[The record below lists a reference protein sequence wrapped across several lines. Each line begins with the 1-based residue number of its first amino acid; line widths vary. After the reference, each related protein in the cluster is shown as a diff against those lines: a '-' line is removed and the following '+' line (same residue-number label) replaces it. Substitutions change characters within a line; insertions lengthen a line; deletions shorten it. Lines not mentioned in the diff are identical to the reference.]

1 MPSTFTTNTGIEKPA
16 SGEQAGSWGIT
27 VNTNSD
33 ILDRALNG
41 VVSLSLVGTSSN
53 LTTSNGATSD
63 GQNKVLLCSG
73 TLAAAHTITILPAD
87 AQKVYYVK
95 NDATQIVTF
104 TQGSG
109 ATTANIAVGSFAII
123 YADGNNNV
131 VNLSLS
137 SELGQLKQN
146 GVAVTSSAADLNV
159 LDGADATTLELADL
173 QLLDGAVKNTV
184 VAEKAVVYGSSGE
197 IITNKMQVGGNWSI
211 EQSGS
216 DLKFFYNGSPR
227 FKITS
232 GGATVAINDVT
243 AFGSV

>member
-16 SGEQAGSWGIT
+16 QGEQAGSWGIT
-27 VNTNSD
+27 VNTNMD
-33 ILDRALNG
+33 IVDRAMNG
-41 VVSLSLVGTSSN
+41 VVALALVGTSSN

-95 NDATQIVTF
+95 NDATKTVTF
-104 TQGSG
+104 SQGSG

-131 VNLSLS
+131 VNLSLN

-146 GVAVTSSAADLNV
+146 GDPVTSSADELNV
-159 LDGADATTLELADL
+159 LDGITTTLEAADL
-173 QLLDGAVKNTV
+173 NLLDGAQANTV
-184 VAEKAVVYGSSGE
+184 VASKAVVYGGSGE
-197 IITNKMQVGGNWSI
+197 VKANTIALGNWTI
-211 EQSGS
+211 TESGS
-216 DLKFFYNGSPR
+216 ELKFAYGGTNR

-232 GGATVAINDVT
+232 GGATVAEGDVT
-243 AFGSV
+243 AFGSA

>member
-16 SGEQAGSWGIT
+16 QGEQSGSWGIT

-33 ILDRALNG
+33 ILDRAVNG
-41 VVSLSLVGTSSN
+41 VVGLSLAGTSSN

-73 TLAAAHTITILPAD
+73 TLAATHTITILPAD

-95 NDATQIVTF
+95 NDATKTVTF

-109 ATTANIAVGSFAII
+109 ATTANVATGSFAII
-123 YADGNNNV
+123 YADGSNNV

-146 GVAVTSSAADLNV
+146 GVLVTSTAAELNV
-159 LDGADATTLELADL
+159 LDGVTSTLEAADL
-173 QLLDGAVKNTV
+173 NQLDGAQPNTV
-184 VAEKAVVYGSSGE
+184 VTSKAVIYGTSGE
-197 IITNKMQVGGNWSI
+197 IKANTVALGSWTIQ
-211 EQSGS
+211 ESGS

-232 GGATVAINDVT
+232 SGATVAINDVT

>member
-16 SGEQAGSWGIT
+16 QGEQSGSWGIT

-33 ILDRALNG
+33 ILDRAVNG
-41 VVSLSLVGTSSN
+41 VVGLSLVGTSSN

-73 TLAAAHTITILPAD
+73 TLAATHTITILPAD

-95 NDATQIVTF
+95 NDATKTVTF

-109 ATTANIAVGSFAII
+109 ATTANVATGSFAII

-146 GVAVTSSAADLNV
+146 GVLISSSAADLNM
-159 LDGADATTLELADL
+159 LDGADATTLQLADL
-173 QLLDGAVKNTV
+173 VLLDGAVKNTV
-184 VAEKAVVYGSSGE
+184 VAQKAVVYGNSGE
-197 IITNKMQVGGNWSI
+197 VKANTVALGSWTIQ
-211 EQSGS
+211 ESGS

-232 GGATVAINDVT
+232 SGATVAINDVT

>member
-16 SGEQAGSWGIT
+16 QGEQSGSWGIT

-33 ILDRALNG
+33 ILDRAVNG
-41 VVSLSLVGTSSN
+41 VVGLSLVGTSSN

-95 NDATQIVTF
+95 NDATKTVTF

-109 ATTANIAVGSFAII
+109 ATTANVATGSFAII

-146 GVAVTSSAADLNV
+146 GVLISSSAADLNM
-159 LDGADATTLELADL
+159 LDGADATTLQLADL
-173 QLLDGAVKNTV
+173 VLLDGAVKNTV
-184 VAEKAVVYGSSGE
+184 VAQKAVVYGNSGE
-197 IITNKMQVGGNWSI
+197 VKANTVALGSWTIQ
-211 EQSGS
+211 ESGS

-232 GGATVAINDVT
+232 SGATVAINDVT

>member
-16 SGEQAGSWGIT
+16 QGEQSGSWGIT

-33 ILDRALNG
+33 ILDRAVNG
-41 VVSLSLVGTSSN
+41 VVGLSLVGTSSN

-95 NDATQIVTF
+95 NDATKTVTF
-104 TQGSG
+104 SQGSG
-109 ATTANIAVGSFAII
+109 ATTANVATGSFAII
-123 YADGNNNV
+123 YADGSNNV

-146 GVAVTSSAADLNV
+146 GVLISSSAADLNM
-159 LDGADATTLELADL
+159 LDGADATTLQLADL
-173 QLLDGAVKNTV
+173 VLLDGAVKNTV
-184 VAEKAVVYGSSGE
+184 VAEKAVVYGNSGE
-197 IITNKMQVGGNWSI
+197 VKANTIALGNWTI
-211 EQSGS
+211 TESGS
-216 DLKFFYNGSPR
+216 ELKFAYGGTNR
-227 FKITS
+227 FKVTS
-232 GGATVAINDVT
+232 GGATVAEGDVT
-243 AFGSV
+243 AFGSA

>member
-16 SGEQAGSWGIT
+16 QGEQSGSWGIT

-33 ILDRALNG
+33 ILDRAVNG
-41 VVSLSLVGTSSN
+41 VVGLSLVGTSSN

-73 TLAAAHTITILPAD
+73 TLAATHTITILPSD

-95 NDATQIVTF
+95 NDATKTVTF

-109 ATTANIAVGSFAII
+109 ATTANVATGSFAII
-123 YADGNNNV
+123 YADGSNNV

-146 GVAVTSSAADLNV
+146 GVLISSSAADLNM
-159 LDGADATTLELADL
+159 LDGADATTLQLADL
-173 QLLDGAVKNTV
+173 VLLDGAVKNTV
-184 VAEKAVVYGSSGE
+184 VAQKAVVYGNSGE
-197 IITNKMQVGGNWSI
+197 VKANTVALGSWTIQ
-211 EQSGS
+211 ESGS

-232 GGATVAINDVT
+232 SGATVAINDVT

>member
-16 SGEQAGSWGIT
+16 QGEQSGSWGIT

-33 ILDRALNG
+33 ILDRAVNG
-41 VVSLSLVGTSSN
+41 VVGLSLVGTSSN

-73 TLAAAHTITILPAD
+73 TLAATHTISILPAD

-95 NDATQIVTF
+95 NDATKTVTF

-109 ATTANIAVGSFAII
+109 ATTANVATGSFAII
-123 YADGNNNV
+123 YADGSNNV

-146 GVAVTSSAADLNV
+146 GVPITSSAADLNM
-159 LDGADATTLELADL
+159 LDGADATTLQLADL
-173 QLLDGAVKNTV
+173 VLLDGAAVNTV
-184 VAEKAVVYGSSGE
+184 VSSKAVIYGASGE
-197 IITNKMQVGGNWSI
+197 IKANTVALGSWTIQET
-211 EQSGS
+211 GS

-232 GGATVAINDVT
+232 SGATVAINDVT

>member
-33 ILDRALNG
+33 IIDRAING
-41 VVSLSLVGTSSN
+41 VVSLNLVGTSSN

-95 NDATQIVTF
+95 NDATKIVTF
-104 TQGSG
+104 SQGSG

-146 GVAVTSSAADLNV
+146 GEPVTSSADELNV
-159 LDGADATTLELADL
+159 LDGVTTTLEAADL
-173 QLLDGAVKNTV
+173 NLLDGAQPNTV
-184 VAEKAVVYGSSGE
+184 VASKAIVYGSGGE
-197 IITNKMQVGGNWSI
+197 VKANTIVLGNWTI
-211 EQSGS
+211 TESGS
-216 DLKFFYNGSPR
+216 ELKFAYSGTNR

-232 GGATVAINDVT
+232 TGATVAEGDVT
-243 AFGSV
+243 AFGSA

>member
-16 SGEQAGSWGIT
+16 QGEQAGSWGIT
-27 VNTNSD
+27 VNTNMD
-33 ILDRALNG
+33 IVDRAMNG
-41 VVSLSLVGTSSN
+41 VVALALVGTSSN

-95 NDATQIVTF
+95 NDATKTVTF
-104 TQGSG
+104 SQGSG
-109 ATTANIAVGSFAII
+109 ATTANVAVGSFAII

-131 VNLSLS
+131 VNLSLN

-146 GVAVTSSAADLNV
+146 GDPVTSSADELNV
-159 LDGADATTLELADL
+159 LDGITTTLEAADL
-173 QLLDGAVKNTV
+173 NLLDGAQANTV
-184 VAEKAVVYGSSGE
+184 VASKAVVYGGSGE
-197 IITNKMQVGGNWSI
+197 VKANTVALGNWTI
-211 EQSGS
+211 TESGS
-216 DLKFFYNGSPR
+216 ELKFAYGGTNR

-232 GGATVAINDVT
+232 GGATVAEGDVT
-243 AFGSV
+243 AFGSA

>member
-16 SGEQAGSWGIT
+16 QGEQAGSWGIT

-33 ILDRALNG
+33 IIDRAING

-95 NDATQIVTF
+95 NDATKTVTF
-104 TQGSG
+104 SQGSG
-109 ATTANIAVGSFAII
+109 ATTANIAIGSFAII

-131 VNLSLS
+131 VNLSLN

-146 GVAVTSSAADLNV
+146 GDPVTSTAAELNV
-159 LDGADATTLELADL
+159 LDGISTSLEAADL
-173 QLLDGAVKNTV
+173 DLLDGAVKNTV
-184 VAEKAVVYGSSGE
+184 VAEKCVVYGDNGE
-197 IITNKMQVGGNWSI
+197 VQANTLDLGNWTI
-211 EQSGS
+211 TEAGS
-216 DLKFFYNGSPR
+216 ELKFAYSGTPK

-232 GGATVAINDVT
+232 SGAIVAENDVT
-243 AFGSV
+243 AFGSA

>member
-16 SGEQAGSWGIT
+16 QGEQAGSWGIT
-27 VNTNSD
+27 VNTNMD
-33 ILDRALNG
+33 IVDRAMNG
-41 VVSLSLVGTSSN
+41 VVSLALVGTSSN

-95 NDATQIVTF
+95 NDATKTVTF
-104 TQGSG
+104 SQGSG

-131 VNLSLS
+131 VNLSLN

-146 GVAVTSSAADLNV
+146 GDLVTSTAAELNV
-159 LDGADATTLELADL
+159 LDGVTTTLEAADL
-173 QLLDGAVKNTV
+173 NLLDGAQANTV
-184 VAEKAVVYGSSGE
+184 VASKAVVYGGSGE
-197 IITNKMQVGGNWSI
+197 VKANTVALGNWTI
-211 EQSGS
+211 TESGS
-216 DLKFFYNGSPR
+216 ELKFAYGGTNR

-232 GGATVAINDVT
+232 GGAIVAEGDVT
-243 AFGSV
+243 AFGSA

>member
-16 SGEQAGSWGIT
+16 AGEQSGSWGTT

-41 VVSLSLVGTSSN
+41 VISLSLVGTSSN

-73 TLAAAHTITILPAD
+73 TLAATHTITILPAD

-95 NDATQIVTF
+95 NDATKTVTF
-104 TQGSG
+104 SQGSG
-109 ATTANIAVGSFAII
+109 ATTANISTGSFAII

-146 GVAVTSSAADLNV
+146 GVLVTSTAAELNV
-159 LDGADATTLELADL
+159 LDGVTATLEAADL
-173 QLLDGAVKNTV
+173 NLLDGAQANTI
-184 VAEKAVVYGSSGE
+184 AASKAVVYGSGGEVKANTITLGNWTITESGSE
-197 IITNKMQVGGNWSI
+197 LKFAYSGTNK
-211 EQSGS
+211 
-216 DLKFFYNGSPR
+216 Y
-227 FKITS
+227 KITS
-232 GGATVAINDVT
+232 GGATVAEGDVT
-243 AFGSV
+243 AFGSS

>member
-16 SGEQAGSWGIT
+16 QGEQSGSWGIT

-41 VVSLSLVGTSSN
+41 VVSLSLAGTSSN

-63 GQNKVLLCSG
+63 GQNKVLLCTG

-95 NDATQIVTF
+95 NDATKTVTF
-104 TQGSG
+104 SQGSG
-109 ATTANIAVGSFAII
+109 ATTANVKTGSFAII

-131 VNLSLS
+131 VNLSLN

-146 GVAVTSSAADLNV
+146 GELVTSTADELNV
-159 LDGADATTLELADL
+159 LDGITTTLEAADL
-173 QLLDGAVKNTV
+173 NLLDGAQPNTV
-184 VAEKAVVYGSSGE
+184 VASKAIIYGSGGE
-197 IITNKMQVGGNWSI
+197 VKANTVALGSWTIQ
-211 EQSGS
+211 ESGS
-216 DLKFFYNGSPR
+216 DLKFFYGGSPR

-232 GGATVAINDVT
+232 SGATVAINDVT

>member
-41 VVSLSLVGTSSN
+41 VVSLSLVGSSSN

-63 GQNKVLLCSG
+63 GQHKVLLCTG
-73 TLAAAHTITILPAD
+73 TLASAHTITILPAD

-95 NDATQIVTF
+95 NDATKTVTF
-104 TQGSG
+104 SQGSG
-109 ATTANIAVGSFAII
+109 ATTANIAIGSFAII

-131 VNLSLS
+131 VNLSLN

-146 GVAVTSSAADLNV
+146 GDPVTSTAAELNV
-159 LDGADATTLELADL
+159 LDGVTGTLEAADL
-173 QLLDGAVKNTV
+173 NLLDGAVKNSV
-184 VAEKAVVYGSSGE
+184 QAAKCVVYGDAGEVQANTLDLGNWTITESGSE
-197 IITNKMQVGGNWSI
+197 LKFAYSGTNK
-211 EQSGS
+211 
-216 DLKFFYNGSPR
+216 

-232 GGATVAINDVT
+232 SGAIVAENDVT
-243 AFGSV
+243 AFGSA

>member
-16 SGEQAGSWGIT
+16 QGEQAGSWGIT

-33 ILDRALNG
+33 IIDRAING

-95 NDATQIVTF
+95 NDATKTVTF
-104 TQGSG
+104 SQGSG

-131 VNLSLS
+131 VNLSLN

-146 GVAVTSSAADLNV
+146 GDPVTSTAAELNV
-159 LDGADATTLELADL
+159 LDGISTSLEAADL
-173 QLLDGAVKNTV
+173 DLLDGAVKNTV
-184 VAEKAVVYGSSGE
+184 VAEKCVVYGDNGE
-197 IITNKMQVGGNWSI
+197 VQANTLDLGNWTI
-211 EQSGS
+211 TEAGS
-216 DLKFFYNGSPR
+216 ELKFAYSGTPK

-232 GGATVAINDVT
+232 SGAIVAENDVT
-243 AFGSV
+243 AFGSA

>member
-16 SGEQAGSWGIT
+16 QGEQSGSWGIT

-33 ILDRALNG
+33 ILDRAVNG
-41 VVSLSLVGTSSN
+41 VVGLSLVGTSSN

-73 TLAAAHTITILPAD
+73 TLAATHTITILPSD

-95 NDATQIVTF
+95 NDATKTVTF

-109 ATTANIAVGSFAII
+109 ATTANVATGSFAII
-123 YADGNNNV
+123 YADGSNNV

-146 GVAVTSSAADLNV
+146 GVPITSSAADLNM
-159 LDGADATTLELADL
+159 LDGADATTLQLADL
-173 QLLDGAVKNTV
+173 VLLDGAVKNTV
-184 VAEKAVVYGSSGE
+184 VAQKAVVYGNSGE
-197 IITNKMQVGGNWSI
+197 VKANTVALGSWTIQ
-211 EQSGS
+211 ESGS

-232 GGATVAINDVT
+232 SGATVAINDVT

>member
-33 ILDRALNG
+33 IIDRAING
-41 VVSLSLVGTSSN
+41 VVSLSLAGTSSN

-63 GQNKVLLCSG
+63 GQNKVLLCTG

-95 NDATQIVTF
+95 NDATKTVTF
-104 TQGSG
+104 SQGSG
-109 ATTANIAVGSFAII
+109 ATTANVATGSFAII

-131 VNLSLS
+131 VNLSLN

-146 GVAVTSSAADLNV
+146 GELVTSSADELNV
-159 LDGADATTLELADL
+159 LDGVTTTLEAADL
-173 QLLDGAVKNTV
+173 NLLDGAQPNTV
-184 VAEKAVVYGSSGE
+184 VASKAIVYGSSGE
-197 IITNKMQVGGNWSI
+197 VKANTIVLGNWTITESGSELKFAYSGTNK
-211 EQSGS
+211 
-216 DLKFFYNGSPR
+216 Y
-227 FKITS
+227 KITS
-232 GGATVAINDVT
+232 GGATVAEGDVT
-243 AFGSV
+243 AFGSA

>member
-16 SGEQAGSWGIT
+16 QGEQAGSWGIT
-27 VNTNSD
+27 VNTNMD
-33 ILDRALNG
+33 IVDRAMNG
-41 VVSLSLVGTSSN
+41 VVALALVGTSSN

-95 NDATQIVTF
+95 NDATKTVTF
-104 TQGSG
+104 SQGSG
-109 ATTANIAVGSFAII
+109 ATTANVAVGSFAII

-131 VNLSLS
+131 VNLSLN

-146 GVAVTSSAADLNV
+146 GDLVTSTAAELNV
-159 LDGADATTLELADL
+159 LDGVTTTLEAADL
-173 QLLDGAVKNTV
+173 NLLDGAQANTV
-184 VAEKAVVYGSSGE
+184 VASKAVVYGGSGE
-197 IITNKMQVGGNWSI
+197 VKANTIALGNWTI
-211 EQSGS
+211 TESGS
-216 DLKFFYNGSPR
+216 ELKFAYGGTNR

-232 GGATVAINDVT
+232 GGATVAEGDVT
-243 AFGSV
+243 AFGSA

>member
-16 SGEQAGSWGIT
+16 QGEQAGSWGIT
-27 VNTNSD
+27 VNTNMD
-33 ILDRALNG
+33 IVDRAMNG
-41 VVSLSLVGTSSN
+41 VVALALVGTSSN

-95 NDATQIVTF
+95 NDATKTVTF
-104 TQGSG
+104 SQGSG

-131 VNLSLS
+131 VNLSLN

-146 GVAVTSSAADLNV
+146 GDLVTSTAAELNV
-159 LDGADATTLELADL
+159 LDGVTTTLEAADL
-173 QLLDGAVKNTV
+173 NLLDGAQANTV
-184 VAEKAVVYGSSGE
+184 VASKAVVYGGSGE
-197 IITNKMQVGGNWSI
+197 VKANTIALGNWTI
-211 EQSGS
+211 TESGS
-216 DLKFFYNGSPR
+216 ELKFAYGGTNR

-232 GGATVAINDVT
+232 GGAIVAEGDVT
-243 AFGSV
+243 AFGSA

>member
-16 SGEQAGSWGIT
+16 QGEQSGSWGIT

-33 ILDRALNG
+33 ILDRAVNG
-41 VVSLSLVGTSSN
+41 VVGLSLVGTSSN

-73 TLAAAHTITILPAD
+73 TLAATHTITILPSD

-95 NDATQIVTF
+95 NDATKTVTF

-109 ATTANIAVGSFAII
+109 ATTANVATGSFAII

-131 VNLSLS
+131 VNLSLN

-146 GVAVTSSAADLNV
+146 GVLITSTAAELNV
-159 LDGADATTLELADL
+159 LDGVTSTLEAADL
-173 QLLDGAVKNTV
+173 NQLDGAQPNTV
-184 VAEKAVVYGSSGE
+184 VTSKAVIYGTSGE
-197 IITNKMQVGGNWSI
+197 IKANTVALGSWTIQ
-211 EQSGS
+211 ESGS

-232 GGATVAINDVT
+232 SGATVAINDVT

>member
-16 SGEQAGSWGIT
+16 QGEQSGSWGIT

-33 ILDRALNG
+33 ILDRAVNG
-41 VVSLSLVGTSSN
+41 VVGLSLVGTSSN

-95 NDATQIVTF
+95 NDATKTVTF

-109 ATTANIAVGSFAII
+109 ATTANVATGSFAII
-123 YADGNNNV
+123 YADGSNNV

-146 GVAVTSSAADLNV
+146 GVLISSSAADLNM
-159 LDGADATTLELADL
+159 LDGADATTLQLADL
-173 QLLDGAVKNTV
+173 VLLDGAVKNTV
-184 VAEKAVVYGSSGE
+184 VAEKAVVYGNSGE
-197 IITNKMQVGGNWSI
+197 VKANTIALGNWTI
-211 EQSGS
+211 TESGS
-216 DLKFFYNGSPR
+216 ELKFAYGGTNR
-227 FKITS
+227 FKVTS
-232 GGATVAINDVT
+232 GGATVAEGDVT
-243 AFGSV
+243 AFGSA

>member
-33 ILDRALNG
+33 IIDRAING
-41 VVSLSLVGTSSN
+41 VVSLSLAGTSSN

-63 GQNKVLLCSG
+63 GQNKVLLCTG

-95 NDATQIVTF
+95 NDATKTVTF
-104 TQGSG
+104 SQGSG
-109 ATTANIAVGSFAII
+109 ATTANVATGSFAII

-131 VNLSLS
+131 VNLSLN

-146 GVAVTSSAADLNV
+146 GELVTSSADELNV
-159 LDGADATTLELADL
+159 LDGVTTTLEAADL
-173 QLLDGAVKNTV
+173 NLLDGAQPNTV
-184 VAEKAVVYGSSGE
+184 VASKAIVYGSSGE
-197 IITNKMQVGGNWSI
+197 VKANTIVLGNWTI
-211 EQSGS
+211 TESGS
-216 DLKFFYNGSPR
+216 ELKFAYSGTNR

-232 GGATVAINDVT
+232 TGATVAEGDVT
-243 AFGSV
+243 AFGSA

>member
-16 SGEQAGSWGIT
+16 QGEQSGSWGIT

-33 ILDRALNG
+33 ILDRAVNG
-41 VVSLSLVGTSSN
+41 VVSLSLVGSSSN

-73 TLAAAHTITILPAD
+73 TLAATHTISILPAD

-95 NDATQIVTF
+95 NDATKTVTF

-109 ATTANIAVGSFAII
+109 ATTANVATGSFAII
-123 YADGNNNV
+123 YADGSNNV

-146 GVAVTSSAADLNV
+146 GVPITSSAADLNM
-159 LDGADATTLELADL
+159 LDGADATTLQLADL
-173 QLLDGAVKNTV
+173 VL
-184 VAEKAVVYGSSGE
+184 
-197 IITNKMQVGGNWSI
+197 
-211 EQSGS
+211 
-216 DLKFFYNGSPR
+216 
-227 FKITS
+227 
-232 GGATVAINDVT
+232 
-243 AFGSV
+243 

>member
-16 SGEQAGSWGIT
+16 QGEQSGSWGIT

-33 ILDRALNG
+33 ILDRAVNG
-41 VVSLSLVGTSSN
+41 VVGLSLAGTSSN

-73 TLAAAHTITILPAD
+73 TLAATHTITILPAD

-95 NDATQIVTF
+95 NDATKTVTF
-104 TQGSG
+104 SQGSG
-109 ATTANIAVGSFAII
+109 ATTANVATGSFAII

-146 GVAVTSSAADLNV
+146 GVPITSSAADLNM
-159 LDGADATTLELADL
+159 LDGADATTLQLADL
-173 QLLDGAVKNTV
+173 VLLDGAAVNTV
-184 VAEKAVVYGSSGE
+184 VSSKAVIYGASGE
-197 IITNKMQVGGNWSI
+197 IKSNKIALGNWTI
-211 EQSGS
+211 QESGS
-216 DLKFFYNGSPR
+216 ELKFAYGGTNR

-232 GGATVAINDVT
+232 AGAIVAENDVT
-243 AFGSV
+243 AFGSA

>member
-33 ILDRALNG
+33 IIDRAING

-87 AQKVYYVK
+87 AQKIYYVK
-95 NDATQIVTF
+95 NDATKTVSF
-104 TQGSG
+104 SQGSG

-146 GVAVTSSAADLNV
+146 GEPVTSSADELNV
-159 LDGADATTLELADL
+159 LDGVTTTLEAADL
-173 QLLDGAVKNTV
+173 NLLDGAQPNTV
-184 VAEKAVVYGSSGE
+184 VASKAIVYGASGE
-197 IITNKMQVGGNWSI
+197 VKANTIALGNWTI
-211 EQSGS
+211 TESGS
-216 DLKFFYNGSPR
+216 ELKFAYSGTNR

-232 GGATVAINDVT
+232 TGATVAEGDVT
-243 AFGSV
+243 AFGSA

>member
-16 SGEQAGSWGIT
+16 QGEQAGSWGIT

-33 ILDRALNG
+33 IIDRAING

-95 NDATQIVTF
+95 NDATKTVTF
-104 TQGSG
+104 SQGSG
-109 ATTANIAVGSFAII
+109 ATTANVATGSFAII

-146 GVAVTSSAADLNV
+146 GVLVTSTAAELNV
-159 LDGADATTLELADL
+159 LDGITTTLEAADL
-173 QLLDGAVKNTV
+173 NSTGL
-184 VAEKAVVYGSSGE
+184 
-197 IITNKMQVGGNWSI
+197 W
-211 EQSGS
+211 
-216 DLKFFYNGSPR
+216 
-227 FKITS
+227 
-232 GGATVAINDVT
+232 
-243 AFGSV
+243 

>member
-16 SGEQAGSWGIT
+16 QGEQSGSWGIT

-33 ILDRALNG
+33 ILDRAVNG
-41 VVSLSLVGTSSN
+41 VVGLSLVGTSRN

-73 TLAAAHTITILPAD
+73 TLAATHTITILPSD

-95 NDATQIVTF
+95 NDATKTVTF

-109 ATTANIAVGSFAII
+109 ATTANVATGSFAII

-146 GVAVTSSAADLNV
+146 GVLISSSAADLNM
-159 LDGADATTLELADL
+159 LDGADATTLQLADFV
-173 QLLDGAVKNTV
+173 LLDGAAVNTV
-184 VAEKAVVYGSSGE
+184 VSSKAVIYGASGE
-197 IITNKMQVGGNWSI
+197 VKANTVALGSWTIQ
-211 EQSGS
+211 ESGS

-232 GGATVAINDVT
+232 SGATVAINDVT

>member
-16 SGEQAGSWGIT
+16 QGEQAGSWGIT
-27 VNTNSD
+27 VNTNMD
-33 ILDRALNG
+33 IVDRAMNG
-41 VVSLSLVGTSSN
+41 VVSLALVGTSSN

-95 NDATQIVTF
+95 NDATKTVTF
-104 TQGSG
+104 SQGSG

-131 VNLSLS
+131 VNLSLN

-146 GVAVTSSAADLNV
+146 GDPVTSTAAELNV
-159 LDGADATTLELADL
+159 LDGISTTLETADL
-173 QLLDGAVKNTV
+173 NLLDGATANTV
-184 VAEKAVVYGSSGE
+184 VNSKCVVYGSAGE
-197 IITNKMQVGGNWSI
+197 VQSTTLDLGDWTIT
-211 EQSGS
+211 QSGS
-216 DLKFFYNGSPR
+216 ELKFAYNGTSKV
-227 FKITS
+227 KITS
-232 GGATVAINDVT
+232 SGTIVAEDDVT
-243 AFGSV
+243 AFGNA